1 MTELVE
7 SGILTR
13 RVKAARLKVASIQD
27 RAQKQ
32 QQEDRVR
39 VVVQRIREV
48 RQELAFQKGF
58 RELLQQ
64 EGVQVRPIPK
74 RLKDK
79 AVNDKKNLRTA
90 ATRLRNPDVQVVDV
104 ADSNSVVK
112 ALDVAQETFIK
123 AYKALKNFRGESA
136 FYTWLY
142 RIAINTAK
150 NYLVARSKRP
160 PDRDLDFQDLES
172 DTELRDLETPE
183 NSLHRDEMFEV
194 MTRTLEQLPEELRV
208 ALTLREL
215 EGMSYD
221 EISEVM
227 GCPIGTVRSRIHRAR
242 EAIDNELKPMLSN

>member
-1 MTELVE
+1 MESPVKKVEAENDQLLVD
-7 SGILTR
+7 R
-13 RVKAARLKVASIQD
+13 ARLGD
-27 RAQKQ
+27 RH
-32 QQEDRVR
+32 
-39 VVVQRIREV
+39 
-48 RQELAFQKGF
+48 AFD
-58 RELLQQ
+58 LLVLKYQS
-64 EGVQVRPIPK
+64 
-74 RLKDK
+74 RLLSL
-79 AVNDKKNLRTA
+79 VN
-90 ATRLRNPDVQVVDV
+90 RLV
-104 ADSNSVVK
+104 SNQSD
-112 ALDVAQETFIK
+112 ALDVLQDTFVK
-123 AYKALKNFRGESA
+123 AYRSLHTFRGESA